1 MKMELKL
8 RSKEMISPIESIY
21 FGGGSPSL
29 INPKSIKELIDLTK
43 QNFTLYSEVEITLEV
58 NPDDVNESYLI
69 ELKKAGINRLSLG
82 VQSFLDRDLTL
93 MNRAHRSDQALVA
106 LELISKI
113 FVNYSLDLIYGM
125 PYSSITEWEQ
135 NLEAALDFNPPHIS
149 VYALTVEEKTA
160 LFHQVKQGEV
170 LLLPEEAVEAQYQ
183 LMVKKLEGLGYL
195 NYEFSNFGKPNFFSV
210 NNQNYWKGK
219 PYLGIGPAAHSFDGF
234 QIRRWNV
241 SSNLIYLKSI
251 EQGKLAF
258 EEEQLSQKDRYNEY
272 LMTGL
277 RTLEGISLVYVQKTF
292 GKRYALYLE
301 EQAARHLSKQFF
313 FWDGDHLKV
322 SANSKFLT
330 DGLAAD
336 LFMV

>member
-1 MKMELKL
+1 
-8 RSKEMISPIESIY
+8 
-21 FGGGSPSL
+21 
-29 INPKSIKELIDLTK
+29 
-43 QNFTLYSEVEITLEV
+43 
-58 NPDDVNESYLI
+58 LI

-301 EQAARHLSKQFF
+301 EQAARHLSEQFF